1 MAIEHVD
8 IPDGERHEPKD
19 ISTALT
25 GTVYVADGLG
35 SGEWD
40 VPQLEGQSDAAVG
53 TVPFKTSLGVSWN
66 TPFTPAYC
74 EVDAAESI
82 KSLTGSTEISVNG
95 AVFDNNSSG
104 DFTLTGGDTLTI
116 NKEGTYHTYFMIK
129 LAPQTALSSSNEV
142 IEARLKING
151 TVSNP
156 YRVVPI
162 TILRN
167 AAIDDPFIITGCR
180 IIAFSEGD
188 EVTMTLKNLAAT
200 RSYKVVVN
208 FGMFKVA

>member
-8 IPDGERHEPKD
+8 IPDGERHEPKGA
-19 ISTALT
+19 SSALV
-25 GTVYVADGLG
+25 GTVYTADGNG
-35 SGEWD
+35 SGDW
-40 VPQLEGQSDAAVG
+40 VYAQLKGQSTAQTG
-53 TVPFKTSLGVSWN
+53 MVPYKNPLGITWA
-66 TPFTPAYC
+66 TPFTPSYC

-82 KSLTGSTEISVNG
+82 KSLTGSTEITVNG
-95 AVFDNNSSG
+95 AVFDNVVAG

-116 NKEGTYHTYFMIK
+116 NKAGVYHTYFAIK
-129 LAPQTALSSSNEV
+129 LAPQTALSSSNEI
-142 IEARLKING
+142 IEARLKVNG

-167 AAIDDPFIITGCR
+167 AAIHDPFIITGCR
-180 IIAFSEGD
+180 IIEFSAGD
-188 EVTMTLKNLAAT
+188 TVTMTLKNLAAT

-208 FGMFKVA
+208 FGMFKVG